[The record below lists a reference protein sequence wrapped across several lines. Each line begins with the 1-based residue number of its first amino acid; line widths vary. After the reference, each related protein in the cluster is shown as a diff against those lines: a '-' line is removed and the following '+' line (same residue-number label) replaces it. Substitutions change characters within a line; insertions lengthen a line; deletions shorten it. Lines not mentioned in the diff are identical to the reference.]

1 MASLHQKAVSAARA
15 REERRHGNSRG
26 EAGSE
31 PPSPGDQEQGEEEE
45 PEAELPSDADDGDP
59 EGPHGM
65 EHELEHE
72 LPEEE
77 HEPEEG
83 EEEEAED
90 EQEAHLDPGRFG
102 HLASKP
108 FRQANGRYLHVFT
121 GLSELQSPSIAMHAM
136 EFKPGPFKTTPQ

>member
-45 PEAELPSDADDGDP
+45 PEAELHSDADDGDP

-77 HEPEEG
+77 HEP
-83 EEEEAED
+83 
-90 EQEAHLDPGRFG
+90 HLDPGRFG